1 MEGNKVDYGQKGM
14 CMNGNIEREFIKG
27 LEAGN
32 INTIR
37 RIPKSDLHNHGVLGG
52 SICLLEER
60 LGRKIPRPPSRMNG
74 IQGLDEYLGKDLRA
88 IYSSKEGFELLTELA
103 FIQAKHDGITR
114 LEMSTDSRFIGHYGN
129 NLEDFIGSIKNTHRL
144 TAPEIVFSPELS
156 ISWRKDTHHLGPWA
170 EECIE
175 SGYFKSIDFCGVES
189 VKTMQSIEF
198 PKELIYLY
206 SKARKNGMKLKA
218 HVGELG
224 DAESVR
230 RAVEVL
236 QLDEV
241 QHGISAAS
249 SKEIMRFLEE
259 NNIQLNVCPTSNV
272 RLNTVESL
280 KVHPTRILFDHG
292 IRVTINSDD
301 ILVFNQ
307 SVSEEY
313 MSLYRSGLFTPEE
326 LDIIRQYGLDDHHS

>member
-1 MEGNKVDYGQKGM
+1 MSK
-14 CMNGNIEREFIKG
+14 EFINA
-27 LEAGN
+27 LQSEN
-32 INTIR
+32 ISSIR

-52 SICLLEER
+52 SISLLEKR
-60 LGRKIPRPPSRMNG
+60 LGRKIPRPPERMNG
-74 IQGLDEYLGKDLRA
+74 IRGLDEYLGKDLRA

-103 FIQAKHDGITR
+103 FIQAKDDGITK
-114 LEMSTDSRFIGHYGN
+114 LEMSTDSRFIECYAN
-129 NLEDFIGSIKNTHRL
+129 NLEDFIGSIKNIHRL
-144 TAPEIVFSPELS
+144 TAPEIVFLPELS
-156 ISWRKDTHHLGPWA
+156 ISWRKGTHQLGLWA

-175 SGYFKSIDFCGVES
+175 FGYFKSIDFCGEES
-189 VKTMQSIEF
+189 VRIMESTEF
-198 PKELIYLY
+198 PKELTYLY
-206 SKARKNGMKLKA
+206 SKAKRNGMKLKA
-218 HVGELG
+218 HVGEFG

-236 QLDEV
+236 ELDEV

-249 SKEIMRFLEE
+249 SKEVMRFLEK

-280 KVHPTRILFDHG
+280 KVHPIRVLFDHG

-307 SVSEEY
+307 SISEEY
-313 MSLYRSGLFTPEE
+313 SSLYEAGLFTPEE
-326 LDIIRQYGLDDHHS
+326 LDIIRHNGLSDRYG

>member
-1 MEGNKVDYGQKGM
+1 MPK
-14 CMNGNIEREFIKG
+14 EFINA
-27 LEAGN
+27 LQSEN
-32 INTIR
+32 ISSIR

-52 SICLLEER
+52 CISLLEER
-60 LGRKIPRPPSRMNG
+60 LGRKIQSPPSRMNG
-74 IQGLDEYLGKDLRA
+74 IKGLDEYLGKDLRP

-103 FIQAKHDGITR
+103 VIQAKVDGITK
-114 LEMSTDSRFIGHYGN
+114 LEMSTDSRFIGCYAN
-129 NLEDFIGSIKNTHRL
+129 DLENFIGSIKNIHRM

-156 ISWRKDTHHLGPWA
+156 IGWVKGTHQLGPWA

-175 SGYFKSIDFCGVES
+175 SGYFKSIGFCGEES
-189 VKTMQSIEF
+189 VRIMQSTEF

-206 SKARKNGMKLKA
+206 SKAKRNGMKLKA
-218 HVGELG
+218 HVGEFG

-236 QLDEV
+236 HLDEV

-249 SKEIMRFLEE
+249 SKEVMRFLER

-280 KVHPTRILFDHG
+280 KVHPIGILFDHG

-301 ILVFNQ
+301 MLVFDQ

-313 MSLYRSGLFTPEE
+313 LSLYTVGLFTPEE
-326 LDIIRQYGLDDHHS
+326 LDIIRQYGLDDRHG